1 MGDKIIFKLFN
12 GKTLLAIALLLPM
25 CCVMGANQKETIG
38 KVKKC
43 IQDAGYDSCVAYHYS
58 GLTLSFT
65 SEVGNCKGVN
75 DKAIDCINAADR
87 DSS

>member
-1 MGDKIIFKLFN
+1 MFKLFN

-25 CCVMGANQKETIG
+25 CCVMGATQKEKIE
-38 KVKKC
+38 KAQKC
-43 IQDAGYDSCVAYHYS
+43 IEDAGYGSCVAYHYS

-65 SEVGNCKGVN
+65 SEDGDCKGVR
-75 DKAIDCINAADR
+75 KRTIDCIKAADS